1 MTKQEFRK
9 KYDFLSILPKT
20 QKYIDNKAK
29 LYENAND
36 PKLAQNPVVT
46 RALSTT
52 ACYREMMRKYNGGPK

>member
-1 MTKQEFRK
+1 MTKKEFRK
-9 KYDFLSILPKT
+9 KYDFLIVQPKT
-20 QKYIDNKAK
+20 QKYIDNRRE
-29 LYENAND
+29 LYELANN